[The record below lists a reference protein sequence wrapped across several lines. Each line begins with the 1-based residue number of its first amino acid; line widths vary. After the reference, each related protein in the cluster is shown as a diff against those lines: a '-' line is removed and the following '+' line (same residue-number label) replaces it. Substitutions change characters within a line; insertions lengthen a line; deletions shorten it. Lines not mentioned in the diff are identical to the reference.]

1 MVKSN
6 SNIIIQSTG
15 LRKWRYELPY
25 FLPTTQIYN
34 LSIKDQEILTCFNL
48 ASESYRVSRRRKLV
62 SYLRSLVT
70 IKKKRRKFKKRRV
83 FSILLKK
90 FIFGNIYN
98 YFLSNSRL
106 FKTSNIKNKKKINVS
121 KKVWLFLYNSYH
133 INFLKRLIKTLK
145 TIKKNKKIKKSLSY
159 FIKLKQKLNLRKR
172 LNLKKR
178 LKLNKRLKF
187 NKTILLKKSVLFKKS
202 VIFNKR
208 SKLNH
213 RSKYNKRFKFKRKII
228 FNKIKNWRLGWW
240 KRRYRLCVSSNLRWK
255 VFHTLRLKEK
265 LKRFNKKKIKNNIL
279 REVNHSK
286 TLMVRSKLKTKKF
299 KLKLN
304 IFSYL
309 KWRSRPILKNS
320 AWFYMWKR
328 SFVLPF
334 RSIKNNYIYLYNNI
348 SVPPLNTSWWNMSY
362 DSSIKAKF
370 YRRATK
376 SGKIYKRSNSVLVIN
391 F

>member
-1 MVKSN
+1 MGKSN

-34 LSIKDQEILTCFNL
+34 LSIKDQEILTCSNI
-48 ASESYRVSRRRKLV
+48 ASESYRISRRRRLV
-62 SYLRSLVT
+62 YYLRNLVNL
-70 IKKKRRKFKKRRV
+70 KKKRRKFKKRRV

-90 FIFGNIYN
+90 FIFENSNKSN

-106 FKTSNIKNKKKINVS
+106 FKTSNIKKKKNKKKINVS

-133 INFLKRLIKTLK
+133 INFLKRLIKSFKIRT
-145 TIKKNKKIKKSLSY
+145 KNKKIKKYLNY
-159 FIKLKQKLNLRKR
+159 FIKLKQKLDLRKR

-178 LKLNKRLKF
+178 LKLNKTLKF
-187 NKTILLKKSVLFKKS
+187 NKTLFFKKSVLFKK
-202 VIFNKR
+202 R
-208 SKLNH
+208 SKFNS
-213 RSKYNKRFKFKRKII
+213 RSKYNKRFKYKRKII
-228 FNKIKNWRLGWW
+228 FKKIKNWRLGWW
-240 KRRYRLCVSSNLRWK
+240 KRRYRLCVPSSLRWK

-265 LKRFNKKKIKNNIL
+265 LKRFNKKKIKNNIF
-279 REVNHSK
+279 RKVDHSK
-286 TLMVRSKLKTKKF
+286 TLMSRSKLKTKKF
-299 KLKLN
+299 KLTLR
-304 IFSYL
+304 ILPYL
-309 KWRSRPILKNS
+309 KWRSRPIVKNT

-334 RSIKNNYIYLYNNI
+334 RSIKNNYIYLYNYI
-348 SVPPLNTSWWNMSY
+348 SVLPLKTSWWNMSY

-370 YRRATK
+370 YRRGTK